1 MNPTLR
7 ASLRDVVWKRPA
19 CLGERGQF
27 IKWVGLVSGA
37 IRPAGLPGVRHLHFR
52 IGVDALMR

>member
-1 MNPTLR
+1 MCG
-7 ASLRDVVWKRPA
+7 SGGPA